1 MRIFKTVQ
9 KRLPF
14 IRGQPSALHFKKLR
28 NGGAFMHYNIIE
40 TGKRIKELRRKRG
53 LTQKK
58 LAEMIGMAPNSI
70 AKIENGVVG
79 ASIDA
84 LLIMCQILNTDLDC
98 AYWRGNQR

>member
-1 MRIFKTVQ
+1 
-9 KRLPF
+9 
-14 IRGQPSALHFKKLR
+14 
-28 NGGAFMHYNIIE
+28 MHYNIIE

-84 LLIMCQILNTDLDC
+84 LLIMCQILNTDLDYLIC
-98 AYWRGNQR
+98 GKKHKEIELIHLIEDIPKEKQVLAIKILKGILENL

>member
-1 MRIFKTVQ
+1 
-9 KRLPF
+9 
-14 IRGQPSALHFKKLR
+14 
-28 NGGAFMHYNIIE
+28 MHYNIIE

-84 LLIMCQILNTDLDC
+84 LLIMCQILNTDLDVSAKYC
-98 AYWRGNQR
+98 YAAHESRLHQNFKRDT